1 MVNINQVYFF
11 RKNSYYGLLCL
22 LLLFFSCGQQKD
34 NTDGYSE
41 AFKPV
46 FVKVTTFFGANKAD
60 SGIHY
65 IDSALNAINKP
76 NIDDRFR
83 TYGFHYVYW
92 HKFKADNKTALLY
105 ADSMLIYANKSI
117 DQKSYVSNLVEAN
130 MALGDAY
137 FDLQQFDNAYEHYY
151 QGYRVG
157 KNNLNNRALSDYD
170 YRMGIISY
178 KMGHYELATKYFKES
193 YRLCSRTENAFAD
206 FYRLQEL
213 LDNIALSF
221 KHDDN
226 PDSAIVYFDK
236 TIAFLNQNA
245 PTFKDKSKMI
255 QVALGVV
262 YGNKAEVLILKG
274 DELQATALLKKSIA
288 INLQKGND
296 NNDAELAEIKLAE
309 IYYNHNQ
316 NDLLLNLLNDIQLQL
331 ASVKNENVEADWNR
345 LMSGYWLRRGDFKKS
360 INYLHTSIKI
370 KDSLAQKLTILKESN
385 VNEQLDNFEKQYQ
398 IDTLKNQS
406 KLQQIYLFV
415 AVVCA
420 IMAVVI
426 VFLIYRNW
434 KISKNDIEKVNDLNR
449 QVNLQK
455 INLEKTLEKLENS
468 SLEKDRILRTVTHD
482 LRNPIGG
489 IAALTRSMAEDD
501 YTDEQKEWINLIC
514 ETSQNSLELINEI
527 LEITNNESSPL
538 KKQLVDI
545 NALLSR
551 NIELLRFKAA
561 EKNQQIKLSLLSIA
575 IGILINR
582 EKISRIISNLISN
595 AIKFSPEN
603 AEIFVKVLEFENE
616 IEISVKDNGVGIPGN
631 LHEKVFNMFTE
642 AKRPGTAGEKS
653 FGLGLSISKQIV
665 ESHGGKI
672 WFESDGKTGTTFY
685 ARLPKS

>member
-1 MVNINQVYFF
+1 MISTDQVYFF
-11 RKNSYYGLLCL
+11 RRSSHYGLLWL
-22 LLLFFSCGQQKD
+22 FLLFISCRQQQD
-34 NTDGYSE
+34 TTDGYSE

-46 FVKVTTFFGANKAD
+46 FAKVTLFFDADKAD

-65 IDSALNAINKP
+65 IDSALNAIKSP

-83 TYGFHYVYW
+83 TYGFHYIYC
-92 HKFKADNKTALLY
+92 HKFKGDNKKALLY
-105 ADSMLIYANKSI
+105 ADSMLMYADKSI
-117 DQKSYVSNLVEAN
+117 DQKSYVSNMIEAN

-137 FDLQQFDNAYEHYY
+137 FDLQQFNNAYEHYY

-157 KNNLNNRALSDYD
+157 KNNLNNRALSDYN
-170 YRMGIISY
+170 YRMGVISY

-193 YRLCSRTENAFAD
+193 YRLCSPTENPFAD
-206 FYRLQEL
+206 FYRVQEV

-221 KHDDN
+221 KHDDK

-236 TIAFLNQNA
+236 TIAFVNKNA
-245 PTFKDKSKMI
+245 PVFKDKIKML
-255 QVALGVV
+255 QVALAVV

-274 DELQATALLKKSIA
+274 EEQQAMELLKKSIA

-296 NNDAELAEIKLAE
+296 NNDAESAEIKLAK

-316 NDLLLNLLNDIQLQL
+316 NDLLLKLLNDIQVQL
-331 ASVKNENVEADWNR
+331 ITVKDENVEAEWNR
-345 LMSGYWLRRGDFKKS
+345 LMSGYWLRKGEFKKS
-360 INYLHTSIKI
+360 IDYLQASVRI
-370 KDSLAQKLTILKESN
+370 KDSLAKNLTLLKESN
-385 VNEQLDNFEKQYQ
+385 VNEQLGDFEKQYQ
-398 IDTLKNQS
+398 IDTLKNDS
-406 KLQQIYLFV
+406 KLQQIYLYV
-415 AVVCA
+415 AVICA
-420 IMAVVI
+420 IMAIII
-426 VFLIYRNW
+426 VFLVYRNW
-434 KISKNDIEKVNDLNR
+434 KISKNDIEKVNDLNK

-501 YTDEQKEWINLIC
+501 YTDEQKELINLIC

-527 LEITNNESSPL
+527 LEVTNNESLPL

-545 NALLSR
+545 NALVSR

-561 EKNQQIKLSLLSIA
+561 EKNQQIKLSLLPVS

-582 EKISRIISNLISN
+582 EKISRVISNLISN
-595 AIKFSPEN
+595 AMKFSPDN
-603 AEIFVKVLEFENE
+603 AEILVKVLELKNE
-616 IEISVKDNGVGIPGN
+616 IEISVKDNGVGIPAH
-631 LHEKVFNMFTE
+631 LRDKVFNMFTE

-665 ESHGGKI
+665 ESHDGQI
-672 WFESDGKTGTTFY
+672 CFESDGENGTTFY
-685 ARLPKS
+685 IRLPKN

>member
-1 MVNINQVYFF
+1 LF
-11 RKNSYYGLLCL
+11 
-22 LLLFFSCGQQKD
+22 LLFISCRQQQD

-46 FVKVTTFFGANKAD
+46 FAKATMLFGVNKAD
-60 SGIHY
+60 RGIHY
-65 IDSALNAINKP
+65 IDSAINAISKP

-92 HKFKADNKTALLY
+92 HKFKVDNKTALLY
-105 ADSMLIYANKSI
+105 ADSMLLYANKSI

-137 FDLQQFDNAYEHYY
+137 FDLQEFDNAYEHYY

-178 KMGHYELATKYFKES
+178 KMGHYELASKYFKES
-193 YRLCSRTENAFAD
+193 YRLCSPTENAFAD

-213 LDNIALSF
+213 LDNTALSF
-221 KHDDN
+221 KHDDK

-236 TIAFLNQNA
+236 TIAFVNQNI
-245 PTFKDKSKMI
+245 PVFKDKFNML
-255 QVALGVV
+255 QVALAVA

-274 DELQATALLKKSIA
+274 QEQQATELLKKSII

-296 NNDAELAEIKLAE
+296 NNDAESAELKLAQ

-316 NDLLLNLLNDIQLQL
+316 NDLLLKLLNDIQIQL
-331 ASVKNENVEADWNR
+331 NTVRNENVEAEWNR
-345 LMSGYWLRRGDFKKS
+345 LMSGYWLRQGDFKKS
-360 INYLHTSIKI
+360 INYLQASVKI
-370 KDSLAQKLTILKESN
+370 KDSLAKKLTLLKESN

-398 IDTLKNQS
+398 IDTLKNES
-406 KLQQIYLFV
+406 KLQQIYLYV

-420 IMAVVI
+420 VMAVI
-426 VFLIYRNW
+426 IIFLIYRNW
-434 KISKNDIEKVNDLNR
+434 KISKNDIEKVNDLNK

-501 YTDEQKEWINLIC
+501 YTEEQKELINLIC

-527 LEITNNESSPL
+527 LEVTDNESSPL
-538 KKQLVDI
+538 KKQLIDI

-561 EKNQQIKLSLLSIA
+561 EKNQQIKLSLLPHSIS
-575 IGILINR
+575 ILINR
-582 EKISRIISNLISN
+582 EKISRVISNLISN
-595 AIKFSPEN
+595 AMKFSPNN
-603 AEIFVKVLEFENE
+603 AEIDVKVLEFENE
-616 IEISVKDNGVGIPGN
+616 IKISVKDNGVGIPDN

-665 ESHGGKI
+665 ESHNGKI

-685 ARLPKS
+685 VRLPKS